1 MFARCM
7 AWISSS
13 IAAGWFLEVPG
24 TELLLI
30 LALCLLP
37 FSATCRSELPGTE
50 SPVFLALCL
59 PRGSVF
65 DMAGCYTYTERMN
78 QCHQGSGFN
87 NKGLEW

>member
-37 FSATCRSELPGTE
+37 FSATCRSELPGTACVPGTLPSPWSRVRHGWLLHGKNE
-50 SPVFLALCL
+50 SVSP
-59 PRGSVF
+59 
-65 DMAGCYTYTERMN
+65 
-78 QCHQGSGFN
+78 GF
-87 NKGLEW
+87 GA

>member
-13 IAAGWFLEVPG
+13 IAVGWFLELPG

-37 FSATCRSELPGTE
+37 FSATCRSELRGTE
-50 SPVFLALCL
+50 LPVLLALCL

-65 DMAGCYTYTERMN
+65 DMAGCYTERMS

-87 NKGLEW
+87 NNKGLEW

>member
-13 IAAGWFLEVPG
+13 IAAGWFLELPG
-24 TELLLI
+24 TESLLI

-37 FSATCRSELPGTE
+37 FTATCRSELRGTE
-50 SPVFLALCL
+50 LPVLLALCL

-65 DMAGCYTYTERMN
+65 DMAGCYRERMS

-87 NKGLEW
+87 FNKGLEW

>member
-1 MFARCM
+1 MFARGM

-13 IAAGWFLEVPG
+13 IAAAWFLEVPG
-24 TELLLI
+24 TESLLI

-50 SPVFLALCL
+50 SPVLLALCL

-65 DMAGCYTYTERMN
+65 DMAGCYTERMN
-78 QCHQGSGFN
+78 QCQQGSGFN
-87 NKGLEW
+87 INKGFEW